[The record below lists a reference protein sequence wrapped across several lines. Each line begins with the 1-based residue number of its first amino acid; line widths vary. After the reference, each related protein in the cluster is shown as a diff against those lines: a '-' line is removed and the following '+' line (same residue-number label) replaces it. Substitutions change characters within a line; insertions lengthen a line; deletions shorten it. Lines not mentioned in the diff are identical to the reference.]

1 LAPGLGQATDQTGLV
16 PHHPQQNRTL
26 GAGVMGGAA
35 HHLPLGLGDH
45 DPADRGVLV
54 AERLDLIREQAPGQR
69 IVVDLDEQDCRRPG
83 LVESDRDP
91 GDPGL
96 ANRDL
101 LDNRYGL
108 AEQSLERH
116 RCPRLVRMVV
126 GFSGENHGTGCPVL
140 Q

>member
-1 LAPGLGQATDQTGLV
+1 MRGAT
-16 PHHPQQNRTL
+16 
-26 GAGVMGGAA
+26 
-35 HHLPLGLGDH
+35 HHLPLGFGDH
-45 DPADRGVLV
+45 DPAGRGVLV
-54 AERLDLIREQAPGQR
+54 AECLDLILEQASGQR
-69 IVVDLDEQDCRRPG
+69 IVVDLDEQDCRRPD

-116 RCPRLVRMVV
+116 RRPRLVRVVV
-126 GFSGENHGTGCPVL
+126 GFGGENHGTGCPIL